1 MLLTWPRASRL
12 RGIPKMGDDAALL
25 ALDRA
30 PPAGRKSMLYAMMT
44 TAKKASLA
52 VRPWP
57 RARAQVVVILLE
69 RGSHAANCSSSPSI
83 LRPLSIS
90 PPKMHSAQLRSN
102 APSTLVS
109 SWAQPDSVWFVDL
122 LKVTRCHG
130 IIDPACL
137 DRMRSHLE
145 RVALAGRE
153 DGSQLQF
160 WQAQKA
166 ESAFCSFPGRV

>member
-1 MLLTWPRASRL
+1 
-12 RGIPKMGDDAALL
+12 
-25 ALDRA
+25 
-30 PPAGRKSMLYAMMT
+30 
-44 TAKKASLA
+44 
-52 VRPWP
+52 
-57 RARAQVVVILLE
+57 
-69 RGSHAANCSSSPSI
+69 
-83 LRPLSIS
+83 
-90 PPKMHSAQLRSN
+90 MHSAQLRSN

-166 ESAFCSFPGRV
+166 ESAFCSFPARKEICCPFVIEVRGYRINFTQPLCLPCSLFWFISSPTLYEKRQPATKRDVESTWTHAKNFFVGLYDLSS

>member
-1 MLLTWPRASRL
+1 MLAST
-12 RGIPKMGDDAALL
+12 ALL
-25 ALDRA
+25 EIDAVRYDDD
-30 PPAGRKSMLYAMMT
+30 GEKGV
-44 TAKKASLA
+44 

-57 RARAQVVVILLE
+57 NARARCSNLVGASE
-69 RGSHAANCSSSPSI
+69 RANHAANCSSSSSSFP
-83 LRPLSIS
+83 SIS